1 MNTSMKTLVA
11 SSVAAFAL
19 AGTAVPASAAEPA
32 MPDQQ
37 MMMQGQA
44 QGSGAPGAMPGYG
57 MGMMGGGMGPGYG
70 MGPGMGMMGGM
81 MNMMGGGCPM
91 MGGGMGPGMGMMGGG
106 MGGYG
111 YGPGAGMMMGPGMMG
126 GMGSGYGMGP
136 GMGGG
141 MGQMAMP
148 NLSEAQTAQL
158 KKIQTES
165 MKKQRALMLQMWDE
179 QANLSDLVNAEKRN
193 PAAIGKAYDKLADV
207 QRQALEA
214 RIDAENKA
222 AAILTKEQ
230 MMQMRRGYGRNMMGY

>member
-11 SSVAAFAL
+11 SSIAAFAL
-19 AGTAVPASAAEPA
+19 VGTAVPASAAEPA

-70 MGPGMGMMGGM
+70 MGSGMGMMGGM

-111 YGPGAGMMMGPGMMG
+111 PGAGMMMGPGMMG
-126 GMGSGYGMGP
+126 GMGAGYGMGP

-141 MGQMAMP
+141 MGPMAMP

-165 MKKQRALMLQMWDE
+165 MKKQRALMLQMWE
-179 QANLSDLVNAEKRN
+179 AQANLGDLVNAEKRD

-222 AAILTKEQ
+222 AAVFTKEQ

>member
-1 MNTSMKTLVA
+1 MKTLVA

>member
-1 MNTSMKTLVA
+1 MNTSMKTLLA
-11 SSVAAFAL
+11 SSITAFAL
-19 AGTAVPASAAEPA
+19 AGTAVSASAAEPA
-32 MPDQQ
+32 MPEQQ
-37 MMMQGQA
+37 MMTQGQA

-57 MGMMGGGMGPGYG
+57 MGMMGGGMGPG
-70 MGPGMGMMGGM
+70 MGMMGGM

-91 MGGGMGPGMGMMGGG
+91 MGAMGPGMGMMGGG

-111 YGPGAGMMMGPGMMG
+111 YGPGAGMMMGPGMLG
-126 GMGSGYGMGP
+126 GMGAGYGMGP

-165 MKKQRALMLQMWDE
+165 MKKQRALMLQMWE
-179 QANLSDLVNAEKRN
+179 AQANLGDLVNAEKRD
-193 PAAIGKAYDKLADV
+193 PAAIGKAYDKLADI

-222 AAILTKEQ
+222 AAVFTKEQ

>member
-19 AGTAVPASAAEPA
+19 VGTAVPASAAEPA

-44 QGSGAPGAMPGYG
+44 QGSRAPGAMPGYG

-70 MGPGMGMMGGM
+70 MGPSYGMGPGMG
-81 MNMMGGGCPM
+81 MMGGGCPM

-111 YGPGAGMMMGPGMMG
+111 PGAGMMMGPGMMG
-126 GMGSGYGMGP
+126 GMGAGYGMGP

-141 MGQMAMP
+141 MGPMAML
-148 NLSEAQTAQL
+148 NLNEAQTAQL
-158 KKIQTES
+158 KKVQTES
-165 MKKQRALMLQMWDE
+165 MKKQHALMLQMWE
-179 QANLSDLVNAEKRN
+179 AQTNLGDLVNAEKRD

-207 QRQALEA
+207 QRQALVA
-214 RIDAENKA
+214 RIDMENKA
-222 AAILTKEQ
+222 AAVLTKEQ

>member
-1 MNTSMKTLVA
+1 MNTSMKTRVA
-11 SSVAAFAL
+11 SSIAAFAL
-19 AGTAVPASAAEPA
+19 VGTAVPASAAEPA

-44 QGSGAPGAMPGYG
+44 QGSAAPGAM
-57 MGMMGGGMGPGYG
+57 PGYG

-111 YGPGAGMMMGPGMMG
+111 YGAGMMMGPGMMG
-126 GMGSGYGMGP
+126 GMGAGYGMGP
-136 GMGGG
+136 
-141 MGQMAMP
+141 MAMLD
-148 NLSEAQTAQL
+148 LSEAQTAQL

-165 MKKQRALMLQMWDE
+165 MKKQRALLLQMWDE
-179 QANLSDLVNAEKRN
+179 QANLGDLVNAEKRD
-193 PAAIGKAYDKLADV
+193 PAAIGKAYGKLADV

-214 RIDAENKA
+214 RIDMENKA
-222 AAILTKEQ
+222 AAVLTKEQ

>member
-11 SSVAAFAL
+11 SSIAAFAL
-19 AGTAVPASAAEPA
+19 VGTAVPASAADPA
-32 MPDQQ
+32 MPDQK
-37 MMMQGQA
+37 MMQGQA

-70 MGPGMGMMGGM
+70 MGSGMGMMGGM
-81 MNMMGGGCPM
+81 MNMMGGCPM

-111 YGPGAGMMMGPGMMG
+111 PGAGMMMGPGMMG
-126 GMGSGYGMGP
+126 GMGP

-141 MGQMAMP
+141 MGPMAMLD
-148 NLSEAQTAQL
+148 LSEAQTAQL

-165 MKKQRALMLQMWDE
+165 MKKQRALLLQMWDE
-179 QANLSDLVNAEKRN
+179 QANLGDLVNAEKRD
-193 PAAIGKAYDKLADV
+193 PAAIGKAYGKLADV

-222 AAILTKEQ
+222 AAVLTKEQ
-230 MMQMRRGYGRNMMGY
+230 MMQMRRGPGRNMMGY

>member
-1 MNTSMKTLVA
+1 MNTSIKTLLA
-11 SSVAAFAL
+11 SSIAAFAL
-19 AGTAVPASAAEPA
+19 AGTAVSASAAEPA

-44 QGSGAPGAMPGYG
+44 QGSGASGAMPGYG

-70 MGPGMGMMGGM
+70 MGPGMGM

-111 YGPGAGMMMGPGMMG
+111 PGAGMMMGPGMMG
-126 GMGSGYGMGP
+126 GMGAGYGMGP

-158 KKIQTES
+158 KKVQTES
-165 MKKQRALMLQMWDE
+165 MKKQRALMLQMWE
-179 QANLSDLVNAEKRN
+179 AQANLGDLVNAEKRD

-222 AAILTKEQ
+222 AAVFTKEQ